1 MLEENKDFVAYIDTD
16 SLFIKFEEFLLSKGI
31 DTDKW
36 KSYPNDKKIEGILK
50 LSRHMEKYVDS
61 CCFKE
66 LQQDTYNSIVE
77 QDDFAIVF
85 KQEVVCKSALFIK
98 KKKYGFHVVNKE
110 GVTTDKIDVTG
121 LEIIRS
127 ETPSAFKVI
136 LKNVL
141 RFILEN
147 KSDDEI
153 LKFVDDSK
161 DEILKKKPDEISSN
175 ISINKLTKYIVD
187 ENSIKGTPY
196 HIKGAANYHKL
207 LRLFDLED
215 HYPKITEGDK
225 ASVLYVK
232 PNKYDVDVISYPTW
246 PKQFE
251 DNGIMPDYEK
261 MIEKFLVNKIRILLE
276 PMNKASILDRNN
288 SFNMFFN

>member
-1 MLEENKDFVAYIDTD
+1 MEVTDFVAYIDTD
-16 SLFIKFEEFLLSKGI
+16 SLFIKFEEFLFSKGV
-31 DTDKW
+31 DPDKW
-36 KSYPNDKKIEGILK
+36 KTFPDDKKITAILN
-50 LSRHMEKYVDS
+50 LSRHMEKYVDN

-110 GVTTDKIDVTG
+110 GVSTDKIDVTG

-127 ETPSAFKVI
+127 ETPSAFKAI
-136 LKNVL
+136 LKDVL
-141 RFILEN
+141 RFILDN
-147 KSDDEI
+147 KSDSEI
-153 LKFVDDSK
+153 LDFVDKSK
-161 DEILKKKPDEISSN
+161 SEIMSKKPGEISSN

-187 ENSIKGTPY
+187 GNPIKGTPY

-207 LRLFDLED
+207 LTLFGLED
-215 HYPKITEGDK
+215 HYPKIVEGDK
-225 ASVLYVK
+225 ASVLYIR
-232 PNKYDVDVISYPTW
+232 PNRYDVDVVSYPVW

-251 DNGIMPDYEK
+251 ENGILPDYEK
-261 MIEKFLVNKIRILLE
+261 MIEKFLINKIKILLE
-276 PMNKASILDRNN
+276 PMNKTSILDRNN